1 MYQLLNIIFR
11 LTLSAH
17 AELTQMNCKFAM
29 ICNMDWFLI
38 FFFFFFFPHANI
50 LAKNLVSKYH
60 RAKMLLNIKQLI
72 DNDHYK

>member
-29 ICNMDWFLI
+29 ICNMDRFLFLI
-38 FFFFFFFPHANI
+38 FFFSPHANI